1 MNINN
6 IYQQPVLPIL
16 VKMMVTV
23 QELLMRKVSDAT
35 VLQNT
40 LVIPAKIKQVREIGQ
55 IPLPSS
61 SSIQSLCSWGHGANL
76 FLKNIL
82 WDMSL
87 INKTGGILK
96 PRTARRKDKVQAHN
110 FIKVGHVMAQ
120 LRRAYIRQLNG
131 YFQYYVKVGLSF
143 LKIQRFPPQLYLQV
157 IFLSLDT
164 GLCLLIFQFT
174 AIGVFGLHGPTV
186 TSHVMVEPR

>member
-1 MNINN
+1 MLFQKVLDMNINN

-61 SSIQSLCSWGHGANL
+61 SSI
-76 FLKNIL
+76 
-82 WDMSL
+82 
-87 INKTGGILK
+87 
-96 PRTARRKDKVQAHN
+96 
-110 FIKVGHVMAQ
+110 
-120 LRRAYIRQLNG
+120 
-131 YFQYYVKVGLSF
+131 
-143 LKIQRFPPQLYLQV
+143 
-157 IFLSLDT
+157 
-164 GLCLLIFQFT
+164 
-174 AIGVFGLHGPTV
+174 
-186 TSHVMVEPR
+186 